1 MGGSESFLRY
11 WLLLWAGVI
20 AVFLLDLSLGSVSIP
35 LTETM
40 NILLG
45 QGSENESWQQIIL
58 LLRLPRVLTAIG
70 VGAGL
75 AVSGL
80 LMQTLFRNPLA
91 GPFVLGI
98 SSGASLGVAL
108 VVLLGSVI
116 SVSVIG
122 SKISILLAAGLGAA
136 SILIAI
142 IFISQRITDS
152 ATLLIIGLMFG
163 SISGAVV
170 SVLQYYS
177 QAESLQSYMVWT
189 LGNLGNVRWND
200 MPLFLGIILTGLLV
214 AYAVHKPLNSFML
227 GERQAE
233 SLGVNIKQARVLI
246 LLATSL
252 LAGVITAYCGPIAFI
267 GLAVP
272 HLTRVFFSTSNHKVL
287 IPAVALSGS
296 LLMLVCDLI
305 SQLPGSDHVLPINA
319 VTAIFGGPVVIWVI
333 LRKRNVGRSF

>member
-1 MGGSESFLRY
+1 MGSSASFLKY
-11 WLLLWAGVI
+11 WLLLLIIGIVI
-20 AVFLLDLSLGSVSIP
+20 FLLDLSLGSVGIP
-35 LTETM
+35 IAETVK
-40 NILLG
+40 ILLG
-45 QGSENESWQQIIL
+45 QTSENESWQQIIL

-108 VVLLGSVI
+108 IILLGSII
-116 SVSVIG
+116 SVSMLG
-122 SKISILLAAGLGAA
+122 SKVSILLAAGIGAA
-136 SILIAI
+136 SILVVIV
-142 IFISQRITDS
+142 FISQRIADS

-163 SISGAVV
+163 SISGALV

-189 LGNLGNVRWND
+189 LGNLGNVRWHD
-200 MPLFLGIILTGLLV
+200 MPVFWIIIISGLAM
-214 AYAVHKPLNSFML
+214 AYLVHKPMNGFML

-233 SLGVNIKQARVLI
+233 SLGINVKRARIII

-252 LAGVITAYCGPIAFI
+252 LAGTITAYCGPIAFI
-267 GLAVP
+267 GLATP
-272 HLTRVFFSTSNHKVL
+272 HLTRVFFSTSNNKIL
-287 IPAVALSGS
+287 LPAVALSGS
-296 LLMLVCDLI
+296 VLMLACDLLA
-305 SQLPGSDHVLPINA
+305 QLPGSDYVLPINA

-333 LRKRNVGRSF
+333 LRKKNVGRSF